1 MKKQPARKN
10 VATGRMRALHA
21 KVLDER
27 PSWDEYFSRI
37 TREVASRS
45 TCLRRQ
51 VGAILVLDKRVLAS
65 GYNGAPRGVRHCS
78 EAGCMRAAHNVPS
91 GTRHEWCRG
100 LHAEM
105 NVLIQA
111 ANHGIRVQ
119 DATLYSTIF
128 PCSLCAKMLINGGI
142 VRVVAQGDYA
152 DPLAKEMFAEAGVK
166 VDLFD
171 FARHETRP
179 FPALEKARRGGGNAP
194 AGKIRKAKKM

>member
-1 MKKQPARKN
+1 MKKTR
-10 VATGRMRALHA
+10 VMSH
-21 KVLDER
+21 ER

-37 TREVASRS
+37 AREVATRS

-51 VGAILVLDKRVLAS
+51 VGAILVLDKRILS
-65 GYNGAPRGVRHCS
+65 TGYNGAPRGVRHCA
-78 EAGCMRAAHNVPS
+78 EIGCMRAQQNTPS
-91 GTRHEWCRG
+91 GTRHELCRG

-142 VRVVAQGDYA
+142 RRIVAQGDYA
-152 DPLAKEMFAEAGVK
+152 DPLAKELFTEAGIA

-171 FARHETRP
+171 FDRHETRP
-179 FPALEKARRGGGNAP
+179 FPLGVRVGGGKRRAAEKLPNT
-194 AGKIRKAKKM
+194 RKKPRK